1 MLIHEFLF
9 MALLHKFKYLF
20 HVDDFMEYD
29 PVILTGTP
37 SEDALSI
44 EDRFFFTNI
53 ESEVVVVVAVSLII
67 LIYIGALILGKLRSL
82 VIAKFTY
89 EADE

>member
-1 MLIHEFLF
+1 MIHEFLF

-20 HVDDFMEYD
+20 HVEDFLEYD

-44 EDRFFFTNI
+44 EDRFYFTKI
-53 ESEVVVVVAVSLII
+53 ESEVVIVIAVSLIV
-67 LIYIGALILGKLRSL
+67 LIYLGAVTLDKLRSL